1 MKTVFISRSLA
12 STSPFQNTLT
22 SQGHQVHGESLL
34 CFEAVNFDS
43 IPMTDWIFFYSKNA
57 IRFFF
62 DALKTKHQTITTST
76 KYATIGTGTAAV
88 LKEYEIRPDFV
99 GTGQPTDTAKAFKSV
114 AQGQTVLFPRAYH
127 SRQSIQ
133 KILINDLVIKDLVV
147 YKNMPKPNIQ
157 LPKLF
162 DYLVF
167 TSSLNV
173 KIYFQHYPLEAHQK
187 IVVIGPTT
195 AQTLKNL
202 GIHQFTIAKETT
214 EAALAAAVL
223 EY

>member
-1 MKTVFISRSLA
+1 MKTVFISRSLS
-12 STSPFQNTLT
+12 STSPFQNALT
-22 SQGHQVHGESLL
+22 TQNYRVYGESLL

-43 IPMTDWIFFYSKNA
+43 IPVTDWIFFYSKNA

-62 DALKTKHQTITTST
+62 DGLNKSDKTTISST
-76 KYATIGTGTAAV
+76 KYATIGAGTAAV
-88 LKEYEIRPDFV
+88 LKEYEIKSDFV
-99 GTGQPTDTAKAFKSV
+99 GTGQPTDTAKTFKRM
-114 AQGQTVLFPRAYH
+114 AQHQSVLFPRAYH

-133 KILINDLVIKDLVV
+133 KILLHDLTVKDLVV
-147 YKNMPKPNIQ
+147 YKNMPKANIQ
-157 LPKLF
+157 LPESF

-167 TSSLNV
+167 TSSMNV
-173 KIYFQHYPLEAHQK
+173 KIYFQKYPLQTHQK

-202 GIHQFTIAKETT
+202 GIHQFTMAKETS
-214 EAALAAAVL
+214 EVALAAAVL